1 MTSNRFFDTLS
12 GPCMNSTAPAISVRG
27 LKKSYAELEA
37 VKGIDFEIRSGEVFG
52 LLGPNGAGK
61 TTTVEIL
68 EGLRLRTAGE
78 VAVLGFDPDKQRQRL
93 KDRIGVCLQ
102 ATNLP
107 EKIRVHEALDVFS
120 AFYSRHVDLNRLM
133 QRLQLEEKK
142 NAFYG
147 TLSGGQKQRLALAL
161 ALVND
166 PQLIFLDEPTTG
178 LDPQVRVEIHSL
190 LEELKREHRTIL
202 MTTHY
207 IEEAERLCDRVAII
221 DEGRIIA
228 LDTPSRLQQQS
239 RNASS
244 IVVTCSVAFPK
255 NHPNWAEATQ
265 STMDATGKTLTVNSR
280 RPAATLVDLVKW
292 IDQQGMELTDIH
304 LKQPTL
310 EDVFIELTGKSLR
323 E

>member
-1 MTSNRFFDTLS
+1 
-12 GPCMNSTAPAISVRG
+12 MNSVSPAISVQG
-27 LKKSYAELEA
+27 LKKSYGELEA
-37 VKGIDFEIRSGEVFG
+37 VKGIDFEIQPGEVFG

-68 EGLRLRTAGE
+68 EGLRPRSSGN
-78 VAVLGFDPDKQRQRL
+78 VAVLGFDPDRQRQKL

-107 EKIRVHEALDVFS
+107 EKIRVHEAMETFA
-120 AFYSRHVDLNRLM
+120 AFYTRHVDLNKLLE
-133 QRLQLEEKK
+133 RLQLQEKRD
-142 NAFYG
+142 AFYG

-178 LDPQVRVEIHSL
+178 LDPQVRAEIHSL

-207 IEEAERLCDRVAII
+207 IEEAERLCDRVAIV

-228 LDTPSRLQQQS
+228 LETPARLKQQS

-244 IVVTCSVAFPK
+244 IVVTCATAFPETR
-255 NHPNWAEATQ
+255 PAWAETIQ
-265 STMDATGKTLTVNSR
+265 SALDVTKHTLTVNSR

-292 IDQQGMELTDIH
+292 IDQQGLELTDVS
-304 LKQPTL
+304 LKQPSL
-310 EDVFIELTGKSLR
+310 EDVFIELTGKTLR